1 MPDENETLTGVKTMS
16 ERKAILKVGYTQFVT
31 DVSLALV
38 LEEHLSKLTQ
48 ISSHWVDPDDHP
60 DVEPNGLVLCATDT
74 PVSIDAEL
82 VSKTESVVEDPEWWP
97 AAKATMEANKEQ
109 IQNDKEL
116 EASLREA
123 NEMESEL

>member
-1 MPDENETLTGVKTMS
+1 MS

-38 LEEHLSKLTQ
+38 LEEKLNELTQ

-60 DVEPNGLVLCATDT
+60 DISPNGLVLCATDT

-82 VSKTESVVEDPEWWP
+82 VSKTETVVDDPEWWP
-97 AAKATMEANKEQ
+97 AVRVTMMQE
-109 IQNDKEL
+109 D
-116 EASLREA
+116 
-123 NEMESEL
+123 ES